1 MRKHN
6 KLFASRFSRQHG
18 DRTNFP
24 QSMSHSIA
32 NNKGFHLNANALLM
46 ALLKGIK

>member
-6 KLFASRFSRQHG
+6 KAFATRFGRTGG

-24 QSMSHSIA
+24 QSMAHSMSK
-32 NNKGFHLNANALLM
+32 NKGFHLACNSLLL
-46 ALLKGIK
+46 ALLKRI